1 MGIFDFGDKPTTTT
15 SSTAPQYAEE
25 LKPYLKEITEARK
38 KLYEQRLGEGYQYYP
53 GQTIAGLTSEEVAA
67 QQGIKGLMGSQA
79 PLQQEAL
86 NLQRGTARDFTPE
99 EAQKYMSPYLR
110 SSLDAQKAESQRQ
123 YERTAVPQF
132 EAQAVA
138 AGGMSGLGSRAGV
151 EAAERATGQNRLL
164 ASIEAEGQQKAYEA
178 SQAAFRDQTARERQA
193 SAGIG
198 KLSGDIFRG
207 GTQELG
213 LLQSIGEQKRDMS
226 QSALDEAYLR
236 YMQQQ
241 QYPEQQLN
249 RYQSAIYGNPLN
261 QQPSYTKTGTEAGG
275 GPELGKTILGIGSTL
290 AGLWGA
296 SDERMKTDKTKLGKD
311 PKTGLDMYAFRY
323 KDDPKNY
330 PKVVGPMAQDV
341 EKQYPDSV
349 KTLAGTKVIKDMPL
363 FNTMQGGGLASVM
376 QQQGYVNRNMGG
388 PVMPPVMYRENGGGI
403 NATDI
408 PTRPDE
414 RNIEYSSEAQ
424 IRKAMEIPYRDFKK
438 QSDAIPYLPDAE
450 APQYSDKERFQLFGP
465 ARDMPLLEYQQRA
478 LDEKRARGLTAT
490 ELSDDTLG
498 TGFELRP
505 EENKDLVKLKN
516 APEAKSKTVKKEVA
530 GAKKQIES
538 VFEIKLNKMFDDIR
552 AAESDTTK
560 IKGINKASE
569 EFRVKNQKRFDKY
582 QDLATKL
589 TGEDPLAQQKF
600 WFTVSAAILKPG
612 NAFANMAQGLKEATL
627 AASGDR
633 EKKNKLLM
641 ELSKDE
647 MEFGNDMG
655 KFKLKAEIQ
664 TLGLTDAQNKKIA
677 RLPLEKQKILLEQLK
692 ALTANKLAQAK
703 LINSQTKAKKEGQL
717 KVSEIDTI
725 FNQQFKN
732 ISSKG
737 IKMTEFGP
745 VINGAVYGPKAS
757 EHQAK
762 LMKIYTLAMR
772 MRDKNEDAGDIAA
785 VIERGIASLS
795 KNK

>member
-1 MGIFDFGDKPTTTT
+1 MGFFDFGDKPTTTT

-53 GQTIAGLTSEEVAA
+53 GQTIAGLTPEEVAA
-67 QQGIKGLMGSQA
+67 QQGLKGLMGSQA

-123 YERTAVPQF
+123 YERTTVPEF
-132 EAQAVA
+132 ERQAVA

-226 QSALDEAYLR
+226 QSALDEAFLR
-236 YMQQQ
+236 YQQQ
-241 QYPEQQLN
+241 QQFPEQQLN

-261 QQPSYTKTGTEAGG
+261 QQPSYIKTGRETGG
-275 GPELGKTILGIGSTL
+275 GPGLGKTMLGIGSTL
-290 AGLWGA
+290 AGLWGM

-388 PVMPPVMYRENGGGI
+388 PVMPPVMYRENGGDLRDEDVEFQTAKNRSRQDTDAA
-403 NATDI
+403 NAAAAALNI
-408 PTRPDE
+408 PAPPVAKTLTPLSPDQFGASTAD
-414 RNIEYSSEAQ
+414 NALKI
-424 IRKAMEIPYRDFKK
+424 IGDKLTIDF
-438 QSDAIPYLPDAE
+438 
-450 APQYSDKERFQLFGP
+450 P
-465 ARDMPLLEYQQRA
+465 A
-478 LDEKRARGLTAT
+478 LTAGVRKQYT
-490 ELSDDTLG
+490 DDSITS
-498 TGFELRP
+498 E
-505 EENKDLVKLKN
+505 
-516 APEAKSKTVKKEVA
+516 KEIVA
-530 GAKKQIES
+530 
-538 VFEIKLNKMFDDIR
+538 LNKESSDFQNRSTARINSYKNDVIR
-552 AAESDTTK
+552 
-560 IKGINKASE
+560 
-569 EFRVKNQKRFDKY
+569 
-582 QDLATKL
+582 L
-589 TGEDPLAQQKF
+589 TGNDPNENRNF
-600 WFTVSAAILKPG
+600 WFIVAAAVMKPG
-612 NAFANMAQGLKEATL
+612 NAWANLAQGLKEATL
-627 AASGDR
+627 ASSASR

-641 ELSKDE
+641 MISKDE
-647 MEFGNDMG
+647 MNFKNDLDKIG
-655 KFKLKAEIQ
+655 SASTRSSIKLKAKQERM
-664 TLGLTDAQNKKIA
+664 LNS
-677 RLPLEKQKILLEQLK
+677 LPK
-692 ALTANKLAQAK
+692 AIRDEAIKLMAAGASYNNAMAAATKAAGFTTSQMRKLAALDNTTRNSLMKRAAVRFGFTLNAQGDFQGTGSQK
-703 LINSQTKAKKEGQL
+703 LREEQVKPAIDLYIAMANAYGSTTDRVEGMKLADKVYEKSAGKIGTGNS
-717 KVSEIDTI
+717 S
-725 FNQQFKN
+725 
-732 ISSKG
+732 SSK
-737 IKMTEFGP
+737 KSKPP
-745 VINGAVYGPKAS
+745 VPVGTVPV
-757 EHQAK
+757 
-762 LMKIYTLAMR
+762 R
-772 MRDKNEDAGDIAA
+772 
-785 VIERGIASLS
+785 
-795 KNK
+795 